1 MTADMTGPDSG
12 KEPVL
17 PTVSASQLRAMLE
30 DMVLKDLLGPAG
42 GPEEEVGEDRVRE
55 RYLVGMLAPR
65 RQVIAPETQDELAAG
80 GTDTPDE
87 GATDV
92 TPVQTNTLFPS
103 SFGLSFVVDGAATAL
118 QVTARW
124 GRYERQHSET
134 ATDRRGKPELVWKRT
149 PIEGILSVPLQ
160 GGTIR
165 PLQVTDEQPEVTVT
179 GKVRAADGDWIV
191 TLFLVNNQDEPKQR
205 RDAAWLFQ
213 PELIVGA
220 LDGAPI
226 FCRRERSRRIWEG
239 MDPATRAEA
248 DAMAMLYRNHLE
260 FATGHGVS
268 VHATVKDGD
277 PERAVRV
284 ETRVVPSCEVPRTDP
299 HLSGD
304 SALANLVLDMK
315 ELAEASDSELPAKLY
330 ALPDAYEQW
339 IGAEEAKLSDPA
351 ERLAPHAAAVT
362 AAVARCTDALQ
373 RIREGIALLGSNPMA
388 AEAFR
393 FASRA
398 MWLQRVRSTYAKS
411 IRKNQGRTLEEIDT
425 PENRSWYPF
434 QLAFVLLNLPSI
446 TDLHHPDRSHETQ
459 AIADLL
465 WFPTGGG
472 KTEAYLGLSAYVM
485 ALRRLQGKVEG
496 RSGEHGVA
504 VLMRYT
510 LRLLTLQQF
519 QRAAALMCACET
531 IRRESPGKWGNV
543 PFRIGLWVGMRATP
557 NTTKQAREAMAES
570 RGARGSSFSSG
581 TPAQLTSCPW
591 CGTAIDP
598 GRHIKVSDGPSGRYR
613 TVIYCGDPLGNCPFG
628 ERNSPGEGIPAL
640 VVDDEIY
647 RNPPSLL
654 VATVDK
660 FAQMPWKGAVQMLF
674 GQVNAYCPRHG
685 FRSPEIKDTDSHPR
699 RGDLPAVRSVPHGP
713 LRPPDLIIQDELH
726 LISGP
731 LGSLVGLYETA
742 VDELSTWVVDGER
755 VRPKVVASTATIRR
769 AEDQV
774 NKLFLR
780 RLQVFPPHGTDVADN
795 FFSRQRGPDE
805 EHPGRRYIGVCALG
819 KRHPAAM
826 IRIYAALLAATQKL
840 YEQYDTQADPWMTLV
855 GYFNSIRELG
865 GTRRWVDDTVSS
877 LLRQMDKRGLSRR
890 RRPSV
895 DELTSRRSGA
905 DIPKILDRLEVTF
918 SQEADARRT
927 AERKARGR
935 SDEPYPF
942 DVVLATNMISVGVD
956 VDRLSLMVVAGQ
968 PKNTAEYI
976 QATGRIGRVDPGLV
990 CTLLNWARP
999 RDLSHY
1005 EGFEHYHATFYQHV
1019 EALSVTPFAP
1029 RALDRGLSGV
1039 LVSLVRLAEEEL
1051 NANDKAG
1058 ALTRDSSLL
1067 AEAMEAVVRRASLVD
1082 GSTPLG
1088 DKVQQMLDSRRD
1100 AWLKEVARAQHTRLG
1115 YEERKDSLTTGLL
1128 QRPGL
1133 GRWGMFTC
1141 LNSLRDVEQT
1151 VNLIMSEGHD
1161 VESDADGTPPTSVAA
1176 PEGGQSV

>member
-1 MTADMTGPDSG
+1 M
-12 KEPVL
+12 
-17 PTVSASQLRAMLE
+17 
-30 DMVLKDLLGPAG
+30 
-42 GPEEEVGEDRVRE
+42 
-55 RYLVGMLAPR
+55 
-65 RQVIAPETQDELAAG
+65 
-80 GTDTPDE
+80 
-87 GATDV
+87 
-92 TPVQTNTLFPS
+92 
-103 SFGLSFVVDGAATAL
+103 
-118 QVTARW
+118 
-124 GRYERQHSET
+124 
-134 ATDRRGKPELVWKRT
+134 
-149 PIEGILSVPLQ
+149 
-160 GGTIR
+160 
-165 PLQVTDEQPEVTVT
+165 
-179 GKVRAADGDWIV
+179 
-191 TLFLVNNQDEPKQR
+191 
-205 RDAAWLFQ
+205 
-213 PELIVGA
+213 
-220 LDGAPI
+220 
-226 FCRRERSRRIWEG
+226 
-239 MDPATRAEA
+239 
-248 DAMAMLYRNHLE
+248 
-260 FATGHGVS
+260 
-268 VHATVKDGD
+268 
-277 PERAVRV
+277 
-284 ETRVVPSCEVPRTDP
+284 
-299 HLSGD
+299 
-304 SALANLVLDMK
+304 
-315 ELAEASDSELPAKLY
+315 
-330 ALPDAYEQW
+330 
-339 IGAEEAKLSDPA
+339 
-351 ERLAPHAAAVT
+351 
-362 AAVARCTDALQ
+362 
-373 RIREGIALLGSNPMA
+373 
-388 AEAFR
+388 
-393 FASRA
+393 
-398 MWLQRVRSTYAKS
+398 
-411 IRKNQGRTLEEIDT
+411 
-425 PENRSWYPF
+425 
-434 QLAFVLLNLPSI
+434 
-446 TDLHHPDRSHETQ
+446 
-459 AIADLL
+459 
-465 WFPTGGG
+465 
-472 KTEAYLGLSAYVM
+472 
-485 ALRRLQGKVEG
+485 
-496 RSGEHGVA
+496 
-504 VLMRYT
+504 
-510 LRLLTLQQF
+510 
-519 QRAAALMCACET
+519 
-531 IRRESPGKWGNV
+531 
-543 PFRIGLWVGMRATP
+543 
-557 NTTKQAREAMAES
+557 EAMAES
-570 RGARGSSFSSG
+570 RGARGSGFASG

-613 TVIYCGDPLGNCPFG
+613 TVIYCGDSLGNCPFG

-685 FRSPEIKDTDSHPR
+685 FRSPEIEDADSHPR

-742 VDELSTWVVDGER
+742 VDELSTWMVDGKR

-774 NKLFLR
+774 NRLFLR
-780 RLQVFPPHGTDVADN
+780 RLQVFPPHGTGVADS

-805 EHPGRRYIGVCALG
+805 EHPGRRYLGICALG
-819 KRHPAAM
+819 KRYPAAM
-826 IRIYAALLAATQKL
+826 IRIYAAFLAATQKL

-865 GTRRWVDDTVSS
+865 GARRWVDDTVSS

-890 RRPSV
+890 RRPII

-905 DIPKILDRLEVTF
+905 DIPRILDRLEVTF
-918 SQEADARRT
+918 SQEADARRD
-927 AERKARGR
+927 AQRKARGR
-935 SDEPYPF
+935 ADEPYPF

-976 QATGRIGRVDPGLV
+976 QATGRVGRVDPGLV

-1058 ALTRDSSLL
+1058 ALTRDSQLL
-1067 AEAMEAVVRRASLVD
+1067 AEAMAAVVRRASLVD

-1088 DKVQQMLDSRRD
+1088 DKVQQMLESRRD

-1115 YEERKDSLTTGLL
+1115 YQERKDSLTTGLL
-1128 QRPGL
+1128 QPPGL
-1133 GRWGMFTC
+1133 GRWGLFTC

-1161 VESDADGTPPTSVAA
+1161 LESDAYNAPPTPAVA